1 MGSLPRPSSPRERAL
16 SLARKHGWNAT
27 SFQTL
32 RPGFSYFFHQ
42 DGYVAYVDTAGAW
55 VAGGAPICPP
65 EMLRETTEAFVSAA
79 QAQGKRS
86 VFFAVEPRLLDVN
99 SELLSS
105 LPIGKQPIWDPS
117 AWPTTL
123 GAHRS
128 LREQLRRARAK
139 RVTITRETELSL
151 RPLAGPIRSLL
162 ERWLATRSMPKMGFL
177 VAVDDLTESPGAVHF
192 VAWRAG
198 QVIGIAT
205 AIPVPGR
212 RGLFVE
218 HLIRDSCAPNG
229 TTELLID
236 TIFTWAQEQEL
247 AWVTLGLA
255 PLVGQVPKPLELAR
269 HRLRW
274 LYDFEGLAYFKAK
287 LRPQDWAP
295 LYLAFPRSQGP
306 VASVTDALRAF
317 AAGSFLR
324 FLVRLLGRGHPL
336 VLRTLAVLLVPWT
349 VLLAS
354 ASAETWFAGH
364 VSVQGAWVL
373 FDSLVIVALLRLARE
388 PRLRLA
394 RVLACA
400 VTLDALLTPAEA
412 AVWNLQEP
420 RAPIELVVI
429 AIACA
434 APYLATFVLW
444 GTVGRLRALEKSSF
458 IVQKSTDPL

>member
-1 MGSLPRPSSPRERAL
+1 MGSLPRRSSPRERAL

-192 VAWRAG
+192 LAWRAG

-212 RGLFVE
+212 KGLFVE
-218 HLIRDSCAPNG
+218 HLIRDVDAPNG
-229 TTELLID
+229 TIELLID
-236 TIFTWAQEQEL
+236 TIFSWARQHEL

-255 PLVGQVPKPLELAR
+255 PLVGPVPKPLALAR
-269 HRLRW
+269 QRLRW

-287 LRPQDWAP
+287 LRPDHWAP

-306 VASVTDALRAF
+306 VVSVIDALRAF
-317 AAGSFLR
+317 AAGSFLS
-324 FLVRLLGRGHPL
+324 FFARLLSRGHPL
-336 VLRTLAVLLVPWT
+336 MLRALALLLVPWT
-349 VLLAS
+349 LLLAS
-354 ASAETWFAGH
+354 ASAETWFHGH
-364 VSVQGAWVL
+364 VSVKWAWVA
-373 FDSLVIVALLRLARE
+373 FDTLILVALFRLARA

-394 RVLACA
+394 RALAYA
-400 VTLDALLTPAEA
+400 VSLDALLTPLEA
-412 AVWNLQEP
+412 ALWNLRAP
-420 RAPIELVVI
+420 RSPIELLIILV
-429 AIACA
+429 ACLAPPFA
-434 APYLATFVLW
+434 AFVLF
-444 GTVGRLRALEKSSF
+444 GTADRLRTLEYRPS
-458 IVQKSTDPL
+458 